1 MKNYL
6 NYINGKWVR
15 SERLFDNINP
25 VTEVVV
31 GKVHEAH
38 PRKMS
43 IMQQERPERR

>member
-31 GKVHEAH
+31 GKVHEASQKDVDH
-38 PRKMS
+38 AARAA
-43 IMQQERPERR
+43 